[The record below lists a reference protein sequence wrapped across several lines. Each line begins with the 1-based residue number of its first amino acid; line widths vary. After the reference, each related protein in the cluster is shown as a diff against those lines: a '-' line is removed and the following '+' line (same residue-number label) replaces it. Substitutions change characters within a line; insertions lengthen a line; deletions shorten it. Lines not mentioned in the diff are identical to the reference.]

1 MERVGL
7 RELKMHLSRHLRRVQ
22 AGRRLVVTDRG
33 RTIAAIEPVDDAAG
47 SAPELEWARRMVM
60 AGRLQWAGGKPR
72 GTARRPALAA
82 GSELSRAVIED
93 RR

>member
-1 MERVGL
+1 MERVGI

-33 RTIAAIEPVDDAAG
+33 RTIAAIEPIDAAG
-47 SAPELEWARRMVM
+47 SVPELEWARRMVV

-72 GTARRPALAA
+72 GTARRPILAA
-82 GSELSRAVIED
+82 GSELSRAVVED